1 MKSLKDKIR
10 HNYAVDLSSE
20 EDGVWVPFDGFDLK
34 IRRANSPVAQ
44 AAHEAA
50 SRPFKLAIS
59 KDKLSDK
66 DATKIGVQYLCYGLI
81 ADWRGEFFMEGK
93 KPVVFTKEGCMDAFG
108 DEDLKDLQ
116 MEILSIAT
124 DGANYKIKNDEEE
137 AGN

>member
-20 EDGVWVPFDGFDLK
+20 EEGIWVPFDGFELK

-50 SRPFKLAIS
+50 SRPFKFEIE
-59 KDKLSDK
+59 KGKLSDE
-66 DATKIGVQYLCYGLI
+66 DATKIGVKYLCYGLI
-81 ADWRGEFFMEGK
+81 ADWRGEFFTEKK
-93 KPVVFTKEGCMDAFG
+93 KPVPFSKEACMDTFG

-137 AGN
+137 VGN